1 MTTEDERRPRPDDD
15 RPSRGRLRAV
25 TSAGLRVLAD
35 LLILS
40 LWVLALTLAFL
51 AFGWPRWAFYGALLL
66 GVGVYVS
73 ITSEWWGSTVADGG
87 A

>member
-1 MTTEDERRPRPDDD
+1 M
-15 RPSRGRLRAV
+15 
-25 TSAGLRVLAD
+25 SAGIRVLAD

-73 ITSEWWGSTVADGG
+73 ITSGWWPSAAGDGD
-87 A
+87 ASREA

>member
-15 RPSRGRLRAV
+15 RTSRGRLRAV

-51 AFGWPRWAFYGALLL
+51 AFGWPRWAFYGTLLL

-73 ITSEWWGSTVADGG
+73 ITSGWWESAAADGG